1 MKLYLLDDVTRDF
14 TIVKYVKKNQC
25 TCTCKCIPDSL
36 IEQRKSEQ
44 SEVILAQREHPA
56 EEVKAASKESE
67 VADFSGEING
77 KESAAAASV
86 RESIQFEQTTT
97 LPQQA
102 NSTSITGFDENS
114 TRQESYER
122 TTSASDD
129 DYNIT
134 TDAEIAT
141 TTTLEIHLS
150 NTSAEY
156 RESTTTQPSAII
168 TNTSTGSVEMT
179 MRTSEA
185 ITTIKDETILSSTDI
200 PEDKSS
206 IVDINHTNE
215 TVESEFI
222 QNQTN
227 AFEWNNNFEN
237 IAESAAAWNASNGV
251 LEIVESVANGSLK
264 LTNELST
271 TLIPEES
278 QLSNAHTSTT
288 SDSNDAIVVSTT
300 TATLDSSS
308 ISEENVDRTAQN
320 LVSDAN
326 TNMSSEIG
334 ATTKAYAENNGSR
347 EISSS
352 TANPQVSG
360 FVIEPTS
367 IPSDSIN
374 MTASAEK
381 ISETLIE
388 EDSSILSS
396 NATNEIV
403 EVVETIQQPIEYP
416 QISENT
422 TATTHHSAL
431 ETSPTTDEIRTTNEQ
446 SLTTKGSQK
455 STTTGSDDGS
465 SEEETDDESTE
476 ETTEPD
482 VTTTASENY
491 STEKNALPLLESPNR
506 INSFKEEEDL
516 NTTLESE
523 ENMKTASRLLT
534 TRGHL
539 IPSKAVKDNKTAIKE
554 SEANEKDTDNEGVA
568 TEEQSVEHIPKLN
581 RKIYKDKYGRIVFR
595 VLTPEKET
603 YKSEGNMSDALRA
616 NKKIGTYENAESDGR
631 KQTDIRDDNGKDF
644 QKESSL
650 NWNITEQETI
660 INSES
665 ESHISESN
673 EHHKKVPATT
683 KAVHGKD
690 ETSTKGAKVFNA
702 NESSPKEDADENE
715 MSHMFKIQQGSDS
728 QQMRNATIIEQHE
741 GTSSNESTNDKHIVS
756 TNKKTTLGDEETLS
770 GERSSETSQRTTK
783 KTRKPTEDAREA
795 SRNSEEVAALGA
807 EAIESEIKGG
817 SIKQEKLKTAAGS
830 GESFLIETK
839 GDEAFASKAIEND
852 GNERIRQGWREALER
867 LRQKLRAHREQNKEK
882 KIVVNV
888 EESHTNDDD
897 KYSNEA
903 TKGSR
908 DESDD
913 DDDDGKEEKHL
924 YLVQVIRDE
933 AEADHLLG
941 ASENKNQPTSSS
953 SAEFEKGGRSENAP
967 RISEERTKES
977 IQNLSDKN
985 EKEITSQVTRNS
997 ADEAPNL
1004 PKKSRENMT
1013 KLKAATLPIGENR
1026 TEGDA
1031 TLKMTKLTET
1041 KAAESGK
1048 FDGST
1053 LSLSKKT
1060 GEGNGSPAAL
1070 VADDRDSLAS
1080 STVHSHS
1087 DSGISDSTEATTDE
1101 LQARATTVV
1110 KKEQKIKERE
1120 NGNDAEEHADNERKT
1135 KVESNEETEESS
1147 TQETIKEDS
1156 ENLTAKKQLETDETK
1171 LDKNEQK
1178 SIPEFEFSI
1187 DGPSDGGLKEGTSI
1201 AVDRRPDEIISPN
1214 GDEEITH
1221 ENICRGA
1228 PVNAKLL
1235 RKKIEEERNIAILKE
1250 EEMER
1255 FKEEEAIRMKEQ
1267 AERAQF
1273 LAQEERL
1280 LEMELNASNEEE
1292 EQQIREE
1299 RKRLEQAI
1307 LHNICS
1313 LN

>member
-1 MKLYLLDDVTRDF
+1 
-14 TIVKYVKKNQC
+14 
-25 TCTCKCIPDSL
+25 
-36 IEQRKSEQ
+36 
-44 SEVILAQREHPA
+44 
-56 EEVKAASKESE
+56 
-67 VADFSGEING
+67 
-77 KESAAAASV
+77 
-86 RESIQFEQTTT
+86 
-97 LPQQA
+97 
-102 NSTSITGFDENS
+102 
-114 TRQESYER
+114 
-122 TTSASDD
+122 
-129 DYNIT
+129 
-134 TDAEIAT
+134 
-141 TTTLEIHLS
+141 
-150 NTSAEY
+150 
-156 RESTTTQPSAII
+156 
-168 TNTSTGSVEMT
+168 MT

-381 ISETLIE
+381 ISET
-388 EDSSILSS
+388 
-396 NATNEIV
+396 
-403 EVVETIQQPIEYP
+403 
-416 QISENT
+416 
-422 TATTHHSAL
+422 
-431 ETSPTTDEIRTTNEQ
+431 
-446 SLTTKGSQK
+446 
-455 STTTGSDDGS
+455 TTTGSDDGS

-924 YLVQVIRDE
+924 YLVQ
-933 AEADHLLG
+933 
-941 ASENKNQPTSSS
+941 
-953 SAEFEKGGRSENAP
+953 
-967 RISEERTKES
+967 
-977 IQNLSDKN
+977 
-985 EKEITSQVTRNS
+985 
-997 ADEAPNL
+997 
-1004 PKKSRENMT
+1004 
-1013 KLKAATLPIGENR
+1013 
-1026 TEGDA
+1026 
-1031 TLKMTKLTET
+1031 
-1041 KAAESGK
+1041 
-1048 FDGST
+1048 
-1053 LSLSKKT
+1053 
-1060 GEGNGSPAAL
+1060 
-1070 VADDRDSLAS
+1070 
-1080 STVHSHS
+1080 
-1087 DSGISDSTEATTDE
+1087 
-1101 LQARATTVV
+1101 
-1110 KKEQKIKERE
+1110 
-1120 NGNDAEEHADNERKT
+1120 
-1135 KVESNEETEESS
+1135 
-1147 TQETIKEDS
+1147 
-1156 ENLTAKKQLETDETK
+1156 
-1171 LDKNEQK
+1171 
-1178 SIPEFEFSI
+1178 
-1187 DGPSDGGLKEGTSI
+1187 
-1201 AVDRRPDEIISPN
+1201 
-1214 GDEEITH
+1214 
-1221 ENICRGA
+1221 
-1228 PVNAKLL
+1228 
-1235 RKKIEEERNIAILKE
+1235 
-1250 EEMER
+1250 
-1255 FKEEEAIRMKEQ
+1255 
-1267 AERAQF
+1267 
-1273 LAQEERL
+1273 
-1280 LEMELNASNEEE
+1280 
-1292 EQQIREE
+1292 
-1299 RKRLEQAI
+1299 
-1307 LHNICS
+1307 
-1313 LN
+1313 